1 MAPWVPSAPFVSK
14 GPPGRPSAMIA
25 GTYNAQIKASC
36 SLSLPWIFLIHNF
49 SIFLLP
55 LVLPARE
62 SQLVLH
68 VLLHSLAL
76 F

>member
-1 MAPWVPSAPFVSK
+1 
-14 GPPGRPSAMIA
+14 MIA

-68 VLLHSLAL
+68 VLLHSGLTLISDVL
-76 F
+76 FLSFFMVPSSVHV

>member
-1 MAPWVPSAPFVSK
+1 
-14 GPPGRPSAMIA
+14 MIA